1 MYVQVVQQGR
11 EPGRSVSVWS
21 SACVGNPVSSGTGE
35 GVPQQQ
41 GGWACSEESEGQQ
54 AKAVA
59 LSFFSVEIESHY
71 VVLTNLELEMW
82 MRLAS
87 NS

>member
-41 GGWACSEESEGQQ
+41 GGWACSEENEVSGKSSCPLLFQC
-54 AKAVA
+54 
-59 LSFFSVEIESHY
+59 FEIGSHY
-71 VVLTNLELEMW
+71 VVLTDLELEM
-82 MRLAS
+82 
-87 NS
+87 